1 MAAGKTTVGRR
12 LARTLGWEFIDSDS
26 EIVQSA
32 GCSIAAIFEEEGEAA
47 FRDREVAC
55 IRRLVRRRRTVLALG
70 GGALVR
76 EENRRRVLTL
86 THVVYLRCSEATLAG
101 RLPDGDDDTRPLL
114 RDGRFPRELLA
125 ARRPLYEQ
133 AHTIIDADH
142 GSPDEIV
149 GRILEAWRDGEGGS

>member
-1 MAAGKTTVGRR
+1 MPPASMTNTIPTPNAEPIALIGFMAAGKTTVGRR

-55 IRRLVRRRRTVLALG
+55 IRRLVRRRRTV
-70 GGALVR
+70 
-76 EENRRRVLTL
+76 
-86 THVVYLRCSEATLAG
+86 ATLAG